1 MPVINYDYRCYN
13 AKLGEIMANV
23 KTIHK
28 GLGIHVRS
36 QRLIIYSVIVLQGDF
51 STTPCISYSSINT
64 LYAVSIADLKSISL
78 SMSPFRIV
86 VLAIKKPSSSNSI
99 LLLPFKK

>member
-23 KTIHK
+23 KTIHQ

-51 STTPCISYSSINT
+51 FNNAIYFLFFYQYLICCFYCGFKINIT
-64 LYAVSIADLKSISL
+64 KHVAFSDCCFSD
-78 SMSPFRIV
+78 
-86 VLAIKKPSSSNSI
+86 
-99 LLLPFKK
+99 